1 MKKLLFYLMLLIG
14 LNSYSQNITLFDSNF
29 ENYLE
34 THNAAG
40 ASVLI
45 TDPTNMGNGIMDLAV
60 PIAKVSVV
68 TSLNV
73 SNRNISNLI
82 GIQGFTSLQTLR
94 CSTNSIINLNLTG
107 LNNLSTLLCFDN
119 QLTSLNLTGLSI
131 LSYVDCSNNSLP
143 NLDLTGLNALTRLNC
158 KRNLLT
164 TLTVS
169 GLNLIELNASE
180 NLLTCLDLTNMMV
193 LGNFNT
199 TMSCE
204 QNPNLTCIQVVSVGI
219 AESIPN
225 WLKDLS
231 ASYSSNCLPCSTNT
245 LTASATTGTIVCFGG
260 TTTVTVTATGGI
272 SPYIGTGSFT
282 SSAGVHTYT
291 VTDAN
296 GSSSSV
302 TVNISQPAQLTTTS
316 TIISSTPYFW
326 PVNGLTYSNCGVYTF
341 PTVNGFGCTV
351 DNTLNLSIIAPIS
364 SQFINVST
372 GIDNLGNAL
381 PAGSVDSNWQL
392 VSSPNPPGT
401 PALVS
406 DYFPGYWEPTPINST
421 NAGWIN
427 AAGNFDMTVA
437 GIYTFERSFTVG
449 PGTTNIDYNLGIAW
463 DAIPIST
470 EFVRPD
476 GSTIPFVTNPPVSP
490 YYLPTSIPSSL
501 PMTTM
506 AGVWK
511 IRTVS
516 NFTDIYSGFLLSG
529 TITVTTDSSIIPT
542 FTQIAPICSGTTLSP
557 LPTNSTNNP
566 SITGTWSPALN
577 NLATTT
583 YTFTP
588 NAGQCATTTTMTI
601 VVNPIVTPT
610 FPAIASICSG
620 TILSPL
626 PTTSTNNPGITGTWS
641 PALNNMVTTT
651 YTFTPDAGQCATTT
665 TLEIVVINSI
675 INLST
680 GINAYNYSLSNYNF
694 DLNWELIS
702 APLSGSGFI
711 GNPIGIQ
718 VPNGS
723 SWEPSPV
730 AITGASWVNNSGY
743 ISGGSSTGICVYEKT
758 ITITNSVTDL
768 SINFSIAHVN
778 NLVSLELI
786 KPDSTIIL
794 LNPITTTSFNLSQ
807 PLVNNFINPMVG
819 DWKIR
824 VKTNI
829 SNSPILNDSG
839 AFLLSGFATL
849 TSGALITPTFT
860 PIAPICLGSTIPTLP
875 TTSLNGI
882 TGTWSPAISNTATTI
897 VTFTPDAGQCATTTT
912 MEVVVNTVHDISFLD
927 IIVTMTGACSA
938 FNGLYNFDGFLNGK
952 SSFALST
959 DSTFK
964 ISFDGTKWVLWTGNI
979 TTDIG
984 FQNTNVP
991 TNNLPPTTGWTA
1003 TQCVGGTL
1011 SLSFPFYNVTSF
1023 CAGATVGSITPTLT
1037 NINYYTTEFGGTALA
1052 SSTPLVAGIYYASQT
1067 LIGCESNRTTVFEI
1081 TINPIVTP
1089 TFTQVPVLCS
1099 TTTISP
1105 LPATSNNGIT
1115 GTWSPVFDLLATTT
1129 YTFTPNAGQC
1139 DSNTTVT
1146 MTISTIT
1153 AARWYQ
1159 DLDLDGYGNGSVRIV
1174 SCVQPVGYVAN
1185 PTDCND
1191 NNTAVNPN
1199 HVEVP
1204 GNGIDDNCDGI
1215 IDEVFPTVRVIPQ
1228 QCGIT
1233 VTSLWESIFSTT
1245 YSLATSYR
1253 FEISSISQPYLN
1265 TFDTSFSPLY
1275 RCSLSNFNGLRF
1287 GTTYTVRVAIK
1298 VNGFWRAYGP
1308 PCTITTPAGIATSLV
1323 PQSCGITTSTR
1334 WNSLHINPVSPPP
1347 GSGYSTTAYRV
1358 KVVNNGTIPPTAS
1371 YLTLTPPPTVF
1382 NLTNSGFVPLITL
1395 SPNNTY
1401 TISVQTQLNGVW
1413 QTNAGGQDLY
1423 GSSCVLTTSP
1433 TYQRTV
1439 EVETDFTL
1447 VAYPNPY
1454 SDEFNLDISTL
1465 SENGLEIR
1473 IYDMMGRV
1481 IESPQAT
1488 VSDLSTV
1495 TFGKN
1500 YASGVYNI
1508 IVTQGENVKTLR
1520 VIKR

>member
-14 LNSYSQNITLFDSNF
+14 LNSYSQNVILQDANF

-40 ASVLI
+40 ALVLI
-45 TDPTNMGNGIMDLAV
+45 TDPTNMGNGTMDLRV

-94 CSTNSIINLNLTG
+94 CNTNSIVSLNLTG
-107 LNNLSTLLCFDN
+107 LTNLSTLICFDN
-119 QLTSLNLTGLSI
+119 QLTSLNLTGLSNLI
-131 LSYVDCSNNSLP
+131 YIDCHNNLLTAFDFNGLTSLRELDCKT
-143 NLDLTGLNALTRLNC
+143 NLLTSLIVGNLMRLNC
-158 KRNLLT
+158 
-164 TLTVS
+164 S
-169 GLNLIELNASE
+169 GNQLSCLNVTSMFAAGDFTSPR
-180 NLLTCLDLTNMMV
+180 
-193 LGNFNT
+193 
-199 TMSCE
+199 MSCV
-204 QNPNLTCIQVVSVGI
+204 QNPNLTCIEVGGFLTP
-219 AESIPN
+219 AMLNPN
-225 WLKDLS
+225 WFKDPI
-231 ASYSSNCLPCSTNT
+231 ASYSTSCSSCIVSNPC
-245 LTASATTGTIVCFGG
+245 TT
-260 TTTVTVTATGGI
+260 
-272 SPYIGTGSFT
+272 
-282 SSAGVHTYT
+282 
-291 VTDAN
+291 
-296 GSSSSV
+296 
-302 TVNISQPAQLTTTS
+302 
-316 TIISSTPYFW
+316 
-326 PVNGLTYSNCGVYTF
+326 
-341 PTVNGFGCTV
+341 
-351 DNTLNLSIIAPIS
+351 

-372 GIDNLGNAL
+372 GIDNAGNAL
-381 PAGSVDSNWQL
+381 ATGSVDPNWQIA
-392 VSSPNPPGT
+392 SSPNPPGT
-401 PALVS
+401 PALVQK
-406 DYFPGYWEPTPINST
+406 YFSPYWEVTPVASS

-427 AAGNFDMTVA
+427 QYGGDFNTGIFFPSNQI
-437 GIYTFERSFTVG
+437 GIYTFERPFTVG
-449 PGTTNIDYNLGIAW
+449 VGTTTIDYNLTVAYD
-463 DAIPIST
+463 DALVSF

-476 GSTIPFVTNPPVSP
+476 ATTSPINVTIGSNGARFLSVSTP
-490 YYLPTSIPSSL
+490 NSVFPS
-501 PMTTM
+501 TQ
-506 AGVWK
+506 AGIWK
-511 IRTVS
+511 IRAVV
-516 NFTDIYSGFLLSG
+516 NFLDEAAGFLLSG
-529 TITVTTDSSIIPT
+529 TITVNTDTSIIPT
-542 FTQIAPICSGTTLSP
+542 FNQIAPICSCATLSP

-566 SITGTWSPALN
+566 SITGTWSSALN

-626 PTTSTNNPGITGTWS
+626 PTTSTNNHGITGTWS

-849 TSGALITPTFT
+849 ISGALITPTFT

-964 ISFDGTKWVLWTGNI
+964 ISFDGIKWVLWTVNI

-1067 LIGCESNRTTVFEI
+1067 LNGCESNRTTVFEI

-1105 LPATSNNGIT
+1105 LPATSNNDIT
-1115 GTWSPVFDLLATTT
+1115 GTWSPVFNLLTTTT
-1129 YTFTPNAGQC
+1129 YTFTPDAGQC
-1139 DSNTTVT
+1139 VSNTTVT
-1146 MTISTIT
+1146 MTIRTIT
-1153 AARWYQ
+1153 ATRWY
-1159 DLDLDGYGNGSVRIV
+1159 LDNDSDTYGNPAISILACSR
-1174 SCVQPVGYVAN
+1174 PTGYVSN
-1185 PTDCND
+1185 NTDCND
-1191 NNTAVNPN
+1191 SNANVNPN

-1265 TFDTSFSPLY
+1265 TFDTSSPPLY
-1275 RCSLSNFNGLRF
+1275 RCSLSNFIGLRF

-1308 PCTITTPAGIATSLV
+1308 PCTITTPVGIATSLV

-1382 NLTNSGFVPLITL
+1382 NLTNSGFVPLVTL

-1401 TISVQTQLNGVW
+1401 TISIQTELNGVW
-1413 QTNAGGQDLY
+1413 QTNAAGQDLY
-1423 GSSCVLTTSP
+1423 GSTCVLTTSP

-1439 EVETDFTL
+1439 EDDTDFKV

-1454 SDEFNLDISTL
+1454 SDEFNLDITTL
-1465 SENGLEIR
+1465 SESGLQIK
-1473 IYDMMGRV
+1473 IYDMMGRT
-1481 IESPQAT
+1481 IESHQAT

-1500 YASGVYNI
+1500 YASGVYNV